1 MIFAFRSVN
10 IRSVDTIDRDLIKV
24 NIIIKF
30 SPSLLVPCN
39 KNPSLLDFQTSQV
52 CIPKFEELVL
62 PRKVL
67 EVVQAL
73 EDAPTELAAAPQA
86 ALIAQQLQ
94 VEDGEQDVVPLS
106 KQ

>member
-1 MIFAFRSVN
+1 MN

-73 EDAPTELAAAPQA
+73 VAVEDAPTELAAAPQA

-94 VEDGEQDVVPLS
+94 VEDGERDVVPLS
-106 KQ
+106 NQ